1 MSKEDIIQMGEDMG
15 YTPEQTLAQIATVPR
30 RSTHLRRDVD
40 QAARLANQHEG
51 GTGHRVPR
59 AGSHAWT
66 CRDCD
71 FTV

>member
-15 YTPEQTLAQIATVPR
+15 YTPEQTLHQIATVLPR
-30 RSTHLRRDVD
+30 PARQRRDVD
-40 QAARLANQHEG
+40 QAAKLANQHEA

-59 AGSHAWT
+59 AGNHAWA